1 MKILLDENVPEGVL
15 PAFDRYET
23 RHVNQLGW
31 QGKKN
36 GALLQAASEH
46 GFTVLVTTDVNLY
59 QQRKAEGHSLSV
71 IVLRVFQNSLA
82 GVLPLVNDAQ
92 DTTARITP
100 GEVEYLYIAKTLQE
114 SDRRRKRGQFAPP

>member
-1 MKILLDENVPEGVL
+1 MKILLDENVPESVL

-23 RHVNQLGW
+23 WHVNQLYW

-36 GALLQAASEH
+36 GALLRAAQEH

-59 QQRKAEGHSLSV
+59 NQQKTALHTLSV
-71 IVLRVFQNSLA
+71 IVLRVFSNSLP

-92 DTTARITP
+92 DTAAVLAL
-100 GEVEYLYIAKTLQE
+100 GEVKYLYAAETLRE
-114 SDRRRKRGQFAPP
+114 NDRRRKRGEFALP